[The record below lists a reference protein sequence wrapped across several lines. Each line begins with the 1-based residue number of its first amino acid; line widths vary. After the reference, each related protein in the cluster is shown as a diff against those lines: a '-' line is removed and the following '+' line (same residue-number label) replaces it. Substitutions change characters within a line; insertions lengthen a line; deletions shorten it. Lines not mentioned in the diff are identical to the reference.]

1 MIKGCNFFWV
11 KNWQTLAALWA
22 GALSCNKK
30 KISRAERSW
39 TNPLNALLFYI
50 YIYINRP
57 TTFGSH
63 CVRNSIEHR
72 CSENLHNVAAL
83 PQIRISRNVGRAD
96 VPNKIIALYGCS
108 NQSGSPLQPPP
119 GFQLGSGRDG
129 TALL

>member
-1 MIKGCNFFWV
+1 MQQK
-11 KNWQTLAALWA
+11 KNLE
-22 GALSCNKK
+22 
-30 KISRAERSW
+30 SRTQLDEPAERASV
-39 TNPLNALLFYI
+39 L

-57 TTFGSH
+57 KTFGSH
-63 CVRNSIEHR
+63 CVRNSVEHR